1 MEKSI
6 KRKKHLKLRLY
17 KPNAEIVAIKKIDLE
32 GVSLNNFE
40 ETETVIQSID

>member
-1 MEKSI
+1 MERSI
-6 KRKKHLKLRLY
+6 KRKTLLQLRLY

-32 GVSLNNFE
+32 GVSNFDFE